1 MDREAGEESGAFG
14 PVARW
19 LGRRSSIFYLGLV
32 AGALIGLVVTPEGRA
47 GAGSRIA
54 SFFAHLP
61 TSGGSA
67 QAAEPAPKRAAA
79 AAPAPAV
86 VPVVYDPAVV
96 LRGADADG
104 RITVGVF
111 GDSMGDGLWA
121 GLYRQLRTDK
131 TYEVSRFSRVST
143 GLTRYDYVDVQA
155 QTVEQLAGGK
165 VEVAVIEFGCNDAQA
180 IAADGHVYPFKSE
193 GWRKAY
199 LARIDALVQVLRAQ
213 GAAVYWV
220 GLPKMRRAD
229 RDASAVYLN
238 ELYAE
243 RARTLGVPFIAT
255 TELFQDEGGEYSAYL
270 SEPGSDR
277 KRLMR
282 ADDGVHMTP
291 AGYLRLASPVATRI
305 LADVARAKAPAAGA
319 ASAVT
324 RTAS

>member
-47 GAGSRIA
+47 GAAARIA
-54 SFFAHLP
+54 DFFAHLP

-67 QAAEPAPKRAAA
+67 QAAGRAAV

-86 VPVVYDPAVV
+86 VPVVNDPAVV
-96 LRGADADG
+96 LRGAEADG

-121 GLYRQLRTDK
+121 GLYRQLRADK
-131 TYEVSRFSRVST
+131 TYEVSKFSRVST

-155 QTVEQLAGGK
+155 QTVEQLAAGK
-165 VEVAVIEFGCNDAQA
+165 VEVAVIEFGCNDGQA
-180 IAADGHVYPFKSE
+180 IAVDGHVYPFKSE

-199 LARIDALVQVLRAQ
+199 LARIDALVAVLRAQ

-243 RARTLGVPFIAT
+243 RARALGVPFIAT
-255 TELFQDEGGEYSAYL
+255 AELFQDESGAYSAYL
-270 SEPGSDR
+270 SEPGSDH

-291 AGYLRLASPVATRI
+291 AGYLRLAAPVAKRI
-305 LADVARAKAPAAGA
+305 LADVARAKAPAAGTA
-319 ASAVT
+319 AVTT